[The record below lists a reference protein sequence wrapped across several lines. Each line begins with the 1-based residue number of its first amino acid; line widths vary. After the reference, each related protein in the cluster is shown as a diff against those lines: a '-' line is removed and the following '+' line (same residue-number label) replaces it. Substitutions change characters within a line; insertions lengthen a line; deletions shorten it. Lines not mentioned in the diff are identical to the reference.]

1 MQKKPVV
8 AIVDDDESACEGT
21 TDLLKAMGFVAK
33 GSRSAEDFL
42 QSSHLRHTACVIT
55 DMRMSGMTG
64 LELHDHLVQSGKTI
78 PTILVTASP
87 NDRDRA
93 RAPGRRRLLPGQTVQ
108 RPRFAAVRPFSSRI
122 SQGGKPVGENDE

>member
-42 QSSHLRHTACVIT
+42 QSSHLRYTACVIT

-78 PTILVTASP
+78 PTILVTAFP
-87 NDRDRA
+87 NDRDRT
-93 RAPGRRRLLPGQTVQ
+93 RALKAGVVCYLAKPFNDQDLLRCVRSALESRR
-108 RPRFAAVRPFSSRI
+108 
-122 SQGGKPVGENDE
+122 VGNL

>member
-21 TDLLKAMGFVAK
+21 MDLLKAMGFIAK

-42 QSSHLRHTACVIT
+42 QSSHLRDTACVVT

-64 LELHDHLVQSGKTI
+64 LELHDHLAQSGSTI
-78 PTILVTASP
+78 PTILVTAFP
-87 NDRDRA
+87 NDRDRT
-93 RAPGRRRLLPGQTVQ
+93 RAVKAGVVCYLAKPFNDQDLLRCVRSALESRR
-108 RPRFAAVRPFSSRI
+108 
-122 SQGGKPVGENDE
+122 VGNL

>member
-1 MQKKPVV
+1 MPKKPVV

-21 TDLLKAMGFVAK
+21 IDLLKAMGFAAK
-33 GSRSAEDFL
+33 GSRSAEEFL
-42 QSSHLRHTACVIT
+42 KSSHLRCTACVIT

-78 PTILVTASP
+78 PTILVTAFP

-93 RAPGRRRLLPGQTVQ
+93 RALKAGVVCYLAKPFNDQDLLRCVRSALESRR
-108 RPRFAAVRPFSSRI
+108 
-122 SQGGKPVGENDE
+122 VGNL

>member
-21 TDLLKAMGFVAK
+21 MDLLKAMGFVAK

-42 QSSHLRHTACVIT
+42 QSSHLRRTACVIT

-78 PTILVTASP
+78 PTILVTAFP

-93 RAPGRRRLLPGQTVQ
+93 RALQAGVVCYLAKPFNDQDLLRCVGSALESRR
-108 RPRFAAVRPFSSRI
+108 
-122 SQGGKPVGENDE
+122 VGNL

>member
-21 TDLLKAMGFVAK
+21 MDLLKAMGFIAK

-42 QSSHLRHTACVIT
+42 QSSHLRDTACVVT

-64 LELHDHLVQSGKTI
+64 LELHDHLAQSGRTI
-78 PTILVTASP
+78 PTILVTAFP
-87 NDRDRA
+87 NDRDRT
-93 RAPGRRRLLPGQTVQ
+93 RAVKAGVVCYLAKPFNDQDLLRCVRSALESRR
-108 RPRFAAVRPFSSRI
+108 
-122 SQGGKPVGENDE
+122 VGNL

>member
-21 TDLLKAMGFVAK
+21 TDLLKAMGFITK

-42 QSSHLRHTACVIT
+42 QSSHLRCTACVIT

-78 PTILVTASP
+78 PTILVTAFP
-87 NDRDRA
+87 NDRDRT
-93 RAPGRRRLLPGQTVQ
+93 RALKAGVVCYLAKPFNDQDLLRCVGSALESRR
-108 RPRFAAVRPFSSRI
+108 
-122 SQGGKPVGENDE
+122 VGNL

>member
-42 QSSHLRHTACVIT
+42 QSGHLRRTACVIT

-64 LELHDHLVQSGKTI
+64 LELYDHLVRSGKTI
-78 PTILVTASP
+78 PTILVTAFP

-93 RAPGRRRLLPGQTVQ
+93 RALKAGVVCYLAKPFNDQDLLRCVRSALESRR
-108 RPRFAAVRPFSSRI
+108 
-122 SQGGKPVGENDE
+122 VGNL

>member
-21 TDLLKAMGFVAK
+21 MDLLKAMGFVAK

-42 QSSHLRHTACVIT
+42 QSSHLRHTACVVT

-64 LELHDHLVQSGKTI
+64 LELYDHLVQSGKTI
-78 PTILVTASP
+78 PTILVTAFP

-93 RAPGRRRLLPGQTVQ
+93 RALKAGVVCYLAKPFNDQDLLRCVRSALESRR
-108 RPRFAAVRPFSSRI
+108 
-122 SQGGKPVGENDE
+122 VGNL

>member
-1 MQKKPVV
+1 MQRKPVV

-21 TDLLKAMGFVAK
+21 TDLLKAMGFIAK

-78 PTILVTASP
+78 PTILVTAFP

-93 RAPGRRRLLPGQTVQ
+93 RALKAGVVCYLAKPFNDQDLLRCVRSALESRR
-108 RPRFAAVRPFSSRI
+108 
-122 SQGGKPVGENDE
+122 VGNL